1 MLYHGLQKVRAPAQA
16 APFFESIGIRP
27 GRTWAFLTG
36 LAETFAGAAA
46 VVGIAT
52 RPAALLVIATQAVA
66 IWKVHAPKG
75 YENMKGGM
83 EYNLALVS
91 IASGLLI
98 EGPRR
103 ISAHHAV
110 QAARAGSRRSWFGRP
125 QRSGLDRALA
135 IIH

>member
-1 MLYHGLQKVRAPAQA
+1 MLFHGLQKLRAPAQN
-16 APFFESIGIRP
+16 APFFESLGFRP
-27 GRTWAFLTG
+27 GRSWAFATG

-46 VVGIAT
+46 VLGIAT

-83 EYNLALVS
+83 EYNLTLVS
-91 IASGLLI
+91 IASGLLL

-103 ISAHHAV
+103 ISALH
-110 QAARAGSRRSWFGRP
+110 AARQARSRRGW
-125 QRSGLDRALA
+125 RALRA
-135 IIH
+135 PGRLDQALNLIH